1 MPTTSSAS
9 SRSTKAKKA
18 KRAKERTERRFLP
31 ESTINP
37 KMLYAG
43 IGLGALALG
52 AGMYAYFLREPRGLS
67 DAAITAG
74 FANGEAYKTAL
85 DNAQSAANAQ
95 AFWMM
100 SAGAIVLAIALWFT
114 SSGEAALRVGVPGV
128 ALERGGVHRIPWY
141 TLEALTW
148 LTGEEAFEV
157 KGRDE
162 EDKPFSFQI
171 KARAHTPG
179 IAWLLKEAKDRL
191 PSLLEGVPSDV
202 LERFPEAN
210 ANDGTVI
217 IQPVQVVGKRCAIS
231 KRVIAYEPDAR
242 VCPNCE
248 CVYHMTHVPA
258 VCACGNDLEHLQVS

>member
-1 MPTTSSAS
+1 MPTSSAS

-31 ESTINP
+31 ESTVSP

-67 DAAITAG
+67 DAVIAAG
-74 FANGEAYKTAL
+74 FANGDAYKTAI

-114 SSGEAALRVGVPGV
+114 SSGEAALRVGAPGI
-128 ALERGGVHRIPWY
+128 ALERGGIRRIPWY
-141 TLEALTW
+141 TLKAITW

-157 KGRDE
+157 SGQDE
-162 EDKPFSFQI
+162 EDKPLSFKI
-171 KARAHTPG
+171 KARAHARG
-179 IAWLLKEAKDRL
+179 IAWLIKEAQDRM
-191 PSLLEGVPSDV
+191 PSLLEDVPSDV
-202 LERFPEAN
+202 RARFPEAN
-210 ANDGTVI
+210 PNDGTVI